1 MRWFSRFA
9 DEFERDADPINRY
22 VGKVLP
28 DGSRCK
34 TLNAR
39 TSISKHIKAIML
51 KVQSKNLELDCF
63 YVGEHRVFTQDF
75 AEAKALVLAFCGESL
90 ILNVRMQRASLPLLC
105 VNIDEV
111 LGASHHESK
120 SEKEREMEME
130 ECEDATGS
138 WDLLDVT
145 VGLSNVMAFA
155 QPPAVKKTLL
165 SAYARPGHPLLSA
178 ASVHVIAGESLD
190 NELLKGNSV
199 FAAPLSPVHT
209 SPKNNGD
216 QNDDLNLHS
225 ALLRQNSQ
233 TVHLAHA
240 SLRHASASVALPG
253 GLAWDLVALKRIVQ
267 GVRSANVIHD
277 HTYRFKVYRSVFLG
291 SQFVDWAL
299 RETACGSRL
308 QAVTLGQALI
318 HAQFVHSIPATDN
331 FVDGP
336 GFYRLRDLHA
346 KRAAAAD
353 DDSPTQGWSKAWGRL
368 RKGRKT
374 AATSAQAAAAASLAA
389 QGSGM
394 HAMPPNNEQ
403 HCELHEAAQLMQ
415 HQPAGPAYKLL
426 MNGLRLQWTAESK
439 DVLHDWWV
447 LFTLATRPHPR
458 PHHAPVQ
465 LSTVEADGRRRHTMP
480 MSPLPMR
487 GGKVNG
493 GDFAAGPRDVQEL
506 APLTPSVRKQQLQL
520 MLDAAAATTVQ
531 NTPLDGTGDVLAH
544 SLLSAS
550 ARNSWMED
558 SGSSSNLPLSVLPLS
573 SMGLSEAFLDD
584 RASPASSSSLGSLS
598 CSLLLLPPDL
608 SAHPTARVGA
618 RRESQSS
625 TGQELIQHLLRTAHE
640 AVTTSVHVAATV
652 PYDGTALQ
660 TNGAHC
666 AASHSKQHNEKSALH
681 CRGSA
686 GDLPLPAVRWIV
698 DFNNVQLGVE
708 TKPQELGPPG
718 VERCVLH
725 ARSAVL
731 KQLHHQVET
740 DVHQPLALF
749 EEHFLEVFGLD
760 SYVAVAVLSVCV
772 LAHACI
778 SK

>member
-28 DGSRCK
+28 DGSRSK

-63 YVGEHRVFTQDF
+63 HVGEHRVFTQDS
-75 AEAKALVLAFCGESL
+75 AEAKAVVLAFCGESL

-105 VNIDEV
+105 VNVDEV
-111 LGASHHESK
+111 LGASHHDSK

-130 ECEDATGS
+130 DCEDATGS

-155 QPPAVKKTLL
+155 QQPAVKKTLL
-165 SAYARPGHPLLSA
+165 SSYARAGHPLLSA
-178 ASVHVIAGESLD
+178 ASVHVSAGESLD

-199 FAAPLSPVHT
+199 FAAPVSPVHT

-225 ALLRQNSQ
+225 ALLRQSSQ

-240 SLRHASASVALPG
+240 SLRHASASVVLPG
-253 GLAWDLVALKRIVQ
+253 GLAWDLVTLKRIVQ
-267 GVRSANVIHD
+267 DVRTANVIHD
-277 HTYRFKVYRSVFLG
+277 HTYRFKVYRSVLLG

-308 QAVTLGQALI
+308 HAITLGQALI
-318 HAQFVHSIPATDN
+318 HAQLIHSIPASDN

-394 HAMPPNNEQ
+394 HALSPNFE
-403 HCELHEAAQLMQ
+403 HCELHEAQQLMQ

-465 LSTVEADGRRRHTMP
+465 LSTPETDGRCRHTMP
-480 MSPLPMR
+480 ISPLPTR
-487 GGKVNG
+487 GGKVG
-493 GDFAAGPRDVQEL
+493 GGTFAAGPQDLQGL
-506 APLTPSVRKQQLQL
+506 APLTPGMRKQQLQL
-520 MLDAAAATTVQ
+520 MLDATAATTVQ
-531 NTPLDGTGDVLAH
+531 GTLLDGTGDVLAH
-544 SLLSAS
+544 GLLSAS
-550 ARNSWMED
+550 TRNSWMED
-558 SGSSSNLPLSVLPLS
+558 SVSSSDLPLSALPLS
-573 SMGLSEAFLDD
+573 SMGLPGAFLDD
-584 RASPASSSSLGSLS
+584 HESPASSSSLASLS
-598 CSLLLLPPDL
+598 SPSLLLPPDL
-608 SAHPTARVGA
+608 SAHPTARTGA
-618 RRESQSS
+618 RHECQSS

-640 AVTTSVHVAATV
+640 AATTNVHVAATV
-652 PYDGTALQ
+652 PHDRTALQ
-660 TNGAHC
+660 TNGAEC
-666 AASHSKQHNEKSALH
+666 AVSPSKHHNEKSALH
-681 CRGSA
+681 RRGSA

-698 DFNNVQLGVE
+698 DFKNVQLGVE

-760 SYVAVAVLSVCV
+760 SYVAVAVLSMCV
-772 LAHACI
+772 LARACI